1 MSFSR
6 FWTSR
11 AVIAAT
17 LLLASFGG
25 GWKWKL
31 G

>member
-1 MSFSR
+1 MSFSPL
-6 FWTSR
+6 WIR
-11 AVIAAT
+11 AVVAAT